1 TMIALKIGYIK
12 GTIEEERYRNL
23 LNELQLIPEKCAWT
37 LKQNEK
43 IKALAEKY
51 KDAQDFLYLGR
62 GYNFPVALEGALK
75 LKEISYIHAEGY

>member
-1 TMIALKIGYIK
+1 MIALKIGYIK

-43 IKALAEKY
+43 
-51 KDAQDFLYLGR
+51 
-62 GYNFPVALEGALK
+62 
-75 LKEISYIHAEGY
+75 